1 MTTPVELMLLLRL
14 LLILLILLLAED
26 EGLGKDSTL
35 QCAPERGGSTETTR
49 VFRLFLLVQLSLSAS
64 GSEIKPLRPGPA
76 RCPIAGPGREGHRT
90 RRESGPRHRHGK
102 KKLGADLPVRSQAR
116 KPEAKASNAGCAC
129 ARGAIGL
136 LGALCVPPMMSLR
149 RVPGSGMLL
158 GRNPG
163 P

>member
-76 RCPIAGPGREGHRT
+76 RCPIAGPGV
-90 RRESGPRHRHGK
+90 SGK
-102 KKLGADLPVRSQAR
+102 KAGRGSASALSGSQAGGKGLKCR
-116 KPEAKASNAGCAC
+116 MRMRPRRYRPSGRALRASDDVAT
-129 ARGAIGL
+129 
-136 LGALCVPPMMSLR
+136 
-149 RVPGSGMLL
+149 PGQVRSGMLL